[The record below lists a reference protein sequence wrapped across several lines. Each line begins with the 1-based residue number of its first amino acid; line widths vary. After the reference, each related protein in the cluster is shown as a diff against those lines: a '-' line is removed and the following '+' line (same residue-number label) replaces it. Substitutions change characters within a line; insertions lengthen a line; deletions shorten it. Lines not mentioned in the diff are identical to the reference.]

1 MSLLFDFFSLDFI
14 YYPVSWIMW
23 VWYRLFAFVLGPS
36 NFFGWALSVM
46 FLVFTLRALLYKP
59 FVRQIRTTRQMQELQ
74 PQIKALQKKYGK
86 DRQRMALEMQKLQ
99 REHGF
104 NPILGCLPMLAQ
116 IPVFLGLYHVLRS
129 FNRTTG
135 GFGQPHLSVIENRL
149 TGNYVFS
156 PVDVGHFLD
165 ANLFGA
171 PIGAYMTQRS
181 GLDAFVD
188 FSRPALIAVGVP
200 VMILAGIATYFNSR
214 ASIARQSAEAA
225 ANPQTAMMNKLA
237 LYVFPLGVV
246 VGGPFLPLAIIL
258 YWFSNNIWT
267 FGQQHYVFGL
277 RLGLAPGAGALA
289 ARRRTASCFLASGV
303 HDATVRVGC
312 VRRFQSPCVDR
323 GGCAG
328 DDLGRHRDVLQQSRV
343 YRAAERRGGC
353 ESTDRDD
360 EQAGAVRISAR
371 RSRRRTVPAT
381 GDHLVL
387 VLEQYLDVRAAALRL
402 RHDRKG
408 GGGQKAG
415 GGPAPGGQR
424 AGPGS

>member
-1 MSLLFDFFSLDFI
+1 MELLFDFFSLDFV

-23 VWYRLFAFVLGPS
+23 VWYKLFAAMLGPS
-36 NFFGWALSVM
+36 NFFAWALSVM

-116 IPVFLGLYHVLRS
+116 IPVFIGLYHVLRS

-135 GFGQPHLSVIENRL
+135 GFGQPHLSVIQNRM
-149 TGNYVFS
+149 TGNYVFT
-156 PVDVGHFLD
+156 PTDVGHFLD

-171 PIGAYMTQRS
+171 PIGAFMTQRT
-181 GLDAFVD
+181 GLDAFTH
-188 FSRPALIAVGVP
+188 FSRPAVIAVGAP

-214 ASIARQSAEAA
+214 ASVARQSPEAE

-258 YWFSNNIWT
+258 YWFANNIWT
-267 FGQQHYVFGL
+267 FGQQHYVFGMIEKEDEAKKQEAL
-277 RLGLAPGAGALA
+277 QRRAANAPAPGAKPK
-289 ARRRTASCFLASGV
+289 RTAK
-303 HDATVRVGC
+303 
-312 VRRFQSPCVDR
+312 
-323 GGCAG
+323 AG
-328 DDLGRHRDVLQQSRV
+328 QPDGDGS
-343 YRAAERRGGC
+343 
-353 ESTDRDD
+353 
-360 EQAGAVRISAR
+360 
-371 RSRRRTVPAT
+371 PAT
-381 GDHLVL
+381 GAG
-387 VLEQYLDVRAAALRL
+387 EESAAADGEEATAKPQPNKPNPSRQNGGTAN
-402 RHDRKG
+402 RTPRPGARPKKRK
-408 GGGQKAG
+408 
-415 GGPAPGGQR
+415 R
-424 AGPGS
+424 

>member
-1 MSLLFDFFSLDFI
+1 MSLLSFDPVSLDIF

-23 VWYRLFAFVLGPS
+23 VWYKLFAFVLGPT
-36 NFFGWALSVM
+36 NFFAWALSVM
-46 FLVFTLRALLYKP
+46 FLVFTLRAILYKP

-135 GFGQPHLSVIENRL
+135 GFGQPHMSVIQNRM
-149 TGNYVFS
+149 TGNYVFT
-156 PVDVGHFLD
+156 PADVGHFLD
-165 ANLFGA
+165 ANLWGA
-171 PIGAYMTQRS
+171 PIGAFMTQRT
-181 GLDAFVD
+181 GLDAFTH
-188 FSRPALIAVGVP
+188 FSRPAVIAVGTP

-214 ASIARQSAEAA
+214 ASVARQSPEAA

-267 FGQQHYVFGL
+267 FAQQHYVFGMIEKEDEAK
-277 RLGLAPGAGALA
+277 RQEAIQRRAANAPAPGAKPKRSPKAAL
-289 ARRRTASCFLASGV
+289 TSGN
-303 HDATVRVGC
+303 G
-312 VRRFQSPCVDR
+312 S
-323 GGCAG
+323 
-328 DDLGRHRDVLQQSRV
+328 
-343 YRAAERRGGC
+343 
-353 ESTDRDD
+353 STDGEVTTGSGSGAASIEAEDESD
-360 EQAGAVRISAR
+360 GQVTGGITEQAQPGKPGAAGRSDAPTNRTPRPGAR
-371 RSRRRTVPAT
+371 PKRRKR
-381 GDHLVL
+381 
-387 VLEQYLDVRAAALRL
+387 
-402 RHDRKG
+402 
-408 GGGQKAG
+408 
-415 GGPAPGGQR
+415 
-424 AGPGS
+424 

>member
-1 MSLLFDFFSLDFI
+1 MSLLSFDPFSLDIF
-14 YYPVSWIMW
+14 YYPVSWIML
-23 VWYRLFAFVLGPS
+23 VWYKLFAFALGPT
-36 NFFGWALSVM
+36 NFFAWALSVM
-46 FLVFTLRALLYKP
+46 FLVFTLRAILYKP

-135 GFGQPHLSVIENRL
+135 GFGQPHMSVAQNRM

-156 PVDVGHFLD
+156 PADVGHFLD
-165 ANLFGA
+165 ANLWGA
-171 PIGAYMTQRS
+171 PIGAFMTQRA
-181 GLDAFVD
+181 GLDAFTY
-188 FSRPALIAVGVP
+188 FSRPAVIAVGTP

-214 ASIARQSAEAA
+214 ASVARQSPEAA

-267 FGQQHYVFGL
+267 FAQQHYVFGMIEKEDEAK
-277 RLGLAPGAGALA
+277 RQEVIQRRAANAPAPGAKPKRSPKA
-289 ARRRTASCFLASGV
+289 ATASGDGSPTGG
-303 HDATVRVGC
+303 DATSDSGSGSAKME
-312 VRRFQSPCVDR
+312 FEDGPEGD
-323 GGCAG
+323 GAG
-328 DDLGRHRDVLQQSRV
+328 
-343 YRAAERRGGC
+343 AE
-353 ESTDRDD
+353 T
-360 EQAGAVRISAR
+360 EQARPQKPGAAGRNDVPTNRTPRPGAR
-371 RSRRRTVPAT
+371 PKRRKR
-381 GDHLVL
+381 
-387 VLEQYLDVRAAALRL
+387 
-402 RHDRKG
+402 
-408 GGGQKAG
+408 
-415 GGPAPGGQR
+415 
-424 AGPGS
+424 

>member
-1 MSLLFDFFSLDFI
+1 VSLLFDFFSLDII

-23 VWYRLFAFVLGPS
+23 AWYKLFAAVLGPS
-36 NFFGWALSVM
+36 NFFAWALSVM

-135 GFGQPHLSVIENRL
+135 GFGQPHLSVAQNRM
-149 TGNYVFS
+149 TGNYFFS
-156 PVDVGHFLD
+156 PADVGHFLD

-171 PIGAYMTQRS
+171 PIGAFMTQRT
-181 GLDAFVD
+181 GLDAFTY
-188 FSRPALIAVGVP
+188 FSRPAVIAVGAP

-214 ASIARQSAEAA
+214 ASVARQSPEAA

-258 YWFSNNIWT
+258 YWFANNIWT
-267 FGQQHYVFGL
+267 FGQQHYVFSMIEKEDEAK
-277 RLGLAPGAGALA
+277 RQEVVQRRAANAPAPGAKPKRNPKAG
-289 ARRRTASCFLASGV
+289 SASGNGSSTLSDDGADPESV
-303 HDATVRVGC
+303 SGSDSDGSDGGAASAKRATAQPEKPNPAGRTTGPSNRTPRPGARPK
-312 VRRFQSPCVDR
+312 RRKR
-323 GGCAG
+323 
-328 DDLGRHRDVLQQSRV
+328 
-343 YRAAERRGGC
+343 
-353 ESTDRDD
+353 
-360 EQAGAVRISAR
+360 
-371 RSRRRTVPAT
+371 
-381 GDHLVL
+381 
-387 VLEQYLDVRAAALRL
+387 
-402 RHDRKG
+402 
-408 GGGQKAG
+408 
-415 GGPAPGGQR
+415 
-424 AGPGS
+424 

>member
-1 MSLLFDFFSLDFI
+1 VSLLSFDPFSLDIF
-14 YYPVSWIMW
+14 YYPVSWIML
-23 VWYRLFAFVLGPS
+23 VWYKLFAFALGPT
-36 NFFGWALSVM
+36 NFFAWALSVM
-46 FLVFTLRALLYKP
+46 FLVFTLRAILYKP

-135 GFGQPHLSVIENRL
+135 GFGQPHMSVAQNRM

-156 PVDVGHFLD
+156 PADVGHFLD
-165 ANLFGA
+165 ANLWGA
-171 PIGAYMTQRS
+171 PIGAFMTQRA
-181 GLDAFVD
+181 GLDAFTY
-188 FSRPALIAVGVP
+188 FSRPAVIAVGTP

-214 ASIARQSAEAA
+214 ASVARQSPEAA

-267 FGQQHYVFGL
+267 FGQQHYVFGMIEKEEEAK
-277 RLGLAPGAGALA
+277 RQEAIERRAANAPAPGAKPKRSPKTA
-289 ARRRTASCFLASGV
+289 TASGNGSRTSG
-303 HDATVRVGC
+303 DATTDPGSDSAAME
-312 VRRFQSPCVDR
+312 FEDGP
-323 GGCAG
+323 AG
-328 DDLGRHRDVLQQSRV
+328 DGAGTETERAQPQKPGAAGRKDVPTNRTP
-343 YRAAERRGGC
+343 RPGARPKRRK
-353 ESTDRDD
+353 R
-360 EQAGAVRISAR
+360 
-371 RSRRRTVPAT
+371 
-381 GDHLVL
+381 
-387 VLEQYLDVRAAALRL
+387 
-402 RHDRKG
+402 
-408 GGGQKAG
+408 
-415 GGPAPGGQR
+415 
-424 AGPGS
+424 

>member
-1 MSLLFDFFSLDFI
+1 MFDFFSLDFI

-23 VWYRLFAFVLGPS
+23 LWYKAFAFLLGPD
-36 NFFGWALSVM
+36 NFFAWALSVM

-135 GFGQPHLSVIENRL
+135 GIGLQSMSVEQNKMI
-149 TGNYVFS
+149 GNYVFTAL
-156 PVDVGHFLD
+156 DVQNFLK

-171 PIGAYMTQRS
+171 PIGASMTQKG
-181 GLDAFVD
+181 GLDAFEH
-188 FSRPALIAVGVP
+188 FSRPAVIAVGVP
-200 VMILAGIATYFNSR
+200 VMILAGVATYFNSR
-214 ASIARQSAEAA
+214 ASVARQSPEAA

-258 YWFSNNIWT
+258 YWFANNIWT
-267 FGQQHYVFGL
+267 FGQQHYVFGMIEKEDE
-277 RLGLAPGAGALA
+277 AKKQEALE
-289 ARRRTASCFLASGV
+289 R
-303 HDATVRVGC
+303 
-312 VRRFQSPCVDR
+312 
-323 GGCAG
+323 
-328 DDLGRHRDVLQQSRV
+328 
-343 YRAAERRGGC
+343 RAAN
-353 ESTDRDD
+353 
-360 EQAGAVRISAR
+360 A
-371 RSRRRTVPAT
+371 
-381 GDHLVL
+381 
-387 VLEQYLDVRAAALRL
+387 
-402 RHDRKG
+402 
-408 GGGQKAG
+408 
-415 GGPAPGGQR
+415 PAPGVKPKRTKSAAATTTGSVVDTESGESGSTDADGLEPNGQAAKPPAGKSPQSPSPKPANR
-424 AGPGS
+424 SSGPGRTPRPGARPKKRKR

>member
-1 MSLLFDFFSLDFI
+1 MRLLFDWLSLDVI
-14 YYPVSWIMW
+14 YYPVSAIMW
-23 VWYRLFAFVLGPS
+23 IWYRAFALVLGS
-36 NFFGWALSVM
+36 TNFFAWALSVM

-135 GFGQPHLSVIENRL
+135 GFGQPHLSVAENRA

-156 PVDVGHFLD
+156 PTDVAHFLD

-171 PIGAYMTQRS
+171 PIGAFMTQRT
-181 GLDAFVD
+181 GLDAFTH

-200 VMILAGIATYFNSR
+200 VMIMAGIATYFNSR
-214 ASIARQSAEAA
+214 ASVARQSAEAA

-267 FGQQHYVFGL
+267 FGQQHYVFGMIEKEEEAKKQEAL
-277 RLGLAPGAGALA
+277 QRRAANAPAPGAKPKRAAKASPPGGNGTKAATGGEEEPGTSGVGADGQVTEGKPPKADAGKPNQA
-289 ARRRTASCFLASGV
+289 ARSSSSGSRAPRPGAKPKRRK
-303 HDATVRVGC
+303 R
-312 VRRFQSPCVDR
+312 
-323 GGCAG
+323 
-328 DDLGRHRDVLQQSRV
+328 
-343 YRAAERRGGC
+343 
-353 ESTDRDD
+353 
-360 EQAGAVRISAR
+360 
-371 RSRRRTVPAT
+371 
-381 GDHLVL
+381 
-387 VLEQYLDVRAAALRL
+387 
-402 RHDRKG
+402 
-408 GGGQKAG
+408 
-415 GGPAPGGQR
+415 
-424 AGPGS
+424 